1 MGEADQLAKYTV
13 VCNYGFC
20 FKDPFNYRCT
30 DKGKIKK
37 SKKTAACQVSCYCE
51 KGSFFAAE
59 EGEFS
64 LEDFASEGSEDVEE

>member
-1 MGEADQLAKYTV
+1 MNQLAKYTV

-30 DKGKIKK
+30 GKGRIKK
-37 SKKTAACQVSCYCE
+37 SKKTAACQASCYCE
-51 KGSFFAAE
+51 SRALFGAE

-64 LEDFASEGSEDVEE
+64 LEDFAPEDFEDVEE